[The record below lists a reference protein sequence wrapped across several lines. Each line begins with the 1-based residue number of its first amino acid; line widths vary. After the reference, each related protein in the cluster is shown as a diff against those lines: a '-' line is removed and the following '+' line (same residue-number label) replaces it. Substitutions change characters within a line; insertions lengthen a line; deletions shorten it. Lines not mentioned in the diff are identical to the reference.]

1 MENLKANTQNENVQI
16 AIAIMEKANIFDY
29 SFSGYSDTNGVS
41 VYFKNANGVKIR
53 VSNHTVT
60 KYNRVMDELHL
71 SFNQKTFG
79 IGGKIGFKDNSQINK
94 LSASKFGY

>member
-1 MENLKANTQNENVQI
+1 MENLTANTQSENVKT

-41 VYFKNANGVKIR
+41 VYFKNTNGVKIR

-60 KYNRVMDELHL
+60 NYHRVTEELHL
-71 SFNQKTFG
+71 SFNSQTLG
-79 IGGKIGFKDNSQINK
+79 LGGKIGFKDYSLLNK
-94 LSASKFGY
+94 LSASNFGY